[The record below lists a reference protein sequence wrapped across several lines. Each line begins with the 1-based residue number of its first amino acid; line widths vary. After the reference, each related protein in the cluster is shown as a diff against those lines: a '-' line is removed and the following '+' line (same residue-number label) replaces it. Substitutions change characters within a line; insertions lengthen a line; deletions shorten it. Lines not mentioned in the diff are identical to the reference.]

1 LIITAPLRGPGGPQ
15 HFSPAEPWT
24 RTVRSVE
31 RSYKRIEGMMD
42 RDVFDREVD
51 GIVEGSGSM
60 FTNELAAMMV
70 VDRLGRS
77 EVRVPSLDHVRPGVT
92 TVVRGFVARVVSV
105 REFEREGRTQTV
117 ANVLLKDGTGQ
128 IVLVLWDDNA
138 QMASSGDL
146 SPGVW
151 VRAANI
157 NVKRE
162 RDVLEAHASR
172 SATVYIEEETVDL
185 VDQRDAAFDVEW
197 TPLADLREGE
207 FVSARGEV
215 VVVRGPRTFRRRDGS
230 KGRVLNLT
238 IFDNE
243 AMAILVLWDD
253 LAETFSS
260 VAVGDRVEML
270 YGFVRVNRGA
280 LEIHS
285 KRESLFRCAE

>member
-1 LIITAPLRGPGGPQ
+1 M
-15 HFSPAEPWT
+15 
-24 RTVRSVE
+24 RSLE
-31 RSYKRIEGMMD
+31 RSFKRIEGMMD
-42 RDVFDREVD
+42 RDEFDRDVEV
-51 GIVEGSGSM
+51 IVTGSGSL
-60 FTNELAAMMV
+60 FTQELAAMMI

-77 EVRVPSLDHVRPGVT
+77 EVRVAPLDRVRPGVT

-105 REFEREGRTQTV
+105 REFEREGRMQTV

-128 IVLVLWDDNA
+128 LVLVLWDDNA
-138 QMASSGDL
+138 KMASCGDL

-151 VRAANI
+151 LGAANV
-157 NVKRE
+157 NVKKE
-162 RDVLEAHASR
+162 RDVLEAHAGR

-197 TPLADLREGE
+197 TPLADLKEGE
-207 FVSARGEV
+207 FVCARGEV

-238 IFDNE
+238 VFDNE

-280 LEIHS
+280 LEVHS
-285 KRESLFRCAE
+285 KRESLFRCPE